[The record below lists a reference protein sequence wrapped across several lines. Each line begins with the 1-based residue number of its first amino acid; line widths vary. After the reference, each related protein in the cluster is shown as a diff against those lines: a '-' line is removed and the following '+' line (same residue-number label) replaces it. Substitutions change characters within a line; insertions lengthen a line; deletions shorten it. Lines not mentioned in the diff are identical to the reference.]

1 MAMQPSYTESF
12 VGGGFELLP
21 AAGHEDGIDVRKAF
35 GRFSREVA
43 SAWSESFM
51 SAFSPAVT
59 AALLDD
65 AQESIL
71 KPGEVLYG
79 EAEQATT
86 TTLALIAD
94 GLMRTYIRS
103 ENGRQVTTRY
113 AWPGDVLGAPA
124 VILASLGDQRANDL
138 WRIYGGHTLHA
149 EALRDTRVLKIAP
162 ARFVESAETDAAVAS
177 ALATSLAYLQVE
189 TEQILADGL
198 FLSVRARVA
207 RHLMD
212 LAVSRDGALVVI
224 EGHQDIAEAIG
235 SVREVVSR
243 TLVRLRDDG
252 ILDRRDGET
261 VLLDPAALHAI
272 AAAG

>member
-1 MAMQPSYTESF
+1 MA
-12 VGGGFELLP
+12 P
-21 AAGHEDGIDVRKAF
+21 AADYEDAVDPRKAF
-35 GRFSREVA
+35 EPFSREAA
-43 SAWSESFM
+43 SAWGESFM
-51 SAFSPAVT
+51 SAFPGAVT
-59 AALLDD
+59 AALLED
-65 AQESIL
+65 AHESVL
-71 KPGEVLYG
+71 EPGEVLYG
-79 EAEQATT
+79 DREEADEDA
-86 TTLALIAD
+86 LALIAD

-103 ENGRQVTTRY
+103 DNGRQVTTRY
-113 AWPGDVLGAPA
+113 AWPGDVLGAPT
-124 VILASLGDQRANDL
+124 VILASLGDQPATEL

-162 ARFVESAETDAAVAS
+162 ARFVELAETDAAVAS
-177 ALATSLAYLQVE
+177 AIATSLAYLQVE

-212 LAVSRDGALVVI
+212 LAVSQDGTLVVAA
-224 EGHQDIAEAIG
+224 GHQDIAEAIG

-243 TLVRLRDDG
+243 TLVRFRDDG
-252 ILDRRDGET
+252 LLDRRGGET